1 MSTALRCLLVLAVA
15 VGAASCRQADGPIPT
30 PSGDQNNEIGDI
42 ARDMVNVV
50 NKDPQAA
57 EDLRCD
63 LVKYAGNE
71 EAGRQIDGLAR
82 EISGALAGARL
93 TDETAQSFAKVVWI
107 GLNGKELSERQAEA
121 LGREVKTVLSTTG
134 VTEQRAQAIADRL
147 GAVQRAVTDTPRR
160 WYQVF

>member
-1 MSTALRCLLVLAVA
+1 MSTALRSLLVLALA
-15 VGAASCRQADGPIPT
+15 VGAASCRQADGPIPA
-30 PSGDQNNEIGDI
+30 PSADQSNEIGDI

-57 EDLRCD
+57 EDLRSD
-63 LVKYAGNE
+63 LVKYAAND
-71 EAGRQIDGLAR
+71 EAGRQIDALAK
-82 EISGALAGARL
+82 EISDALAGARL
-93 TDETAQSFAKVVWI
+93 TDDTAQSLARVVWV
-107 GLNGKELSERQAEA
+107 GLNGKELSERQAET

-147 GAVQRAVTDTPRR
+147 GAVQRAVTEKPRR